1 MSSTP
6 TTPTTPV
13 AHERD
18 DRAARIERRLARAI
32 LTTRA
37 ACTAATVAGWGPSDG
52 DTALH
57 LMRLGGMAHVALK
70 GLAGVPTCPAC
81 DEPYGYHPPSCALA
95 PYLRAAVDRAS
106 PSAAHTAAQVRH
118 GVGGTHPDGADG
130 AYLVC
135 APDLAQRL
143 DVVPHTAL
151 LVGAVDLDVLP
162 HDTFVW
168 PIALP
173 VVPVAAPATPPP
185 STAEDADPQ
194 PDDVAR
200 FVAAYRAAPRDVLA
214 RLSRNPLRTLAWSA

>member
-1 MSSTP
+1 MS
-6 TTPTTPV
+6 TTPTTRDTN
-13 AHERD
+13 AHD
-18 DRAARIERRLARAI
+18 DRATRIERRLVRAI

-37 ACTAATVAGWGPSDG
+37 ACTAATVAGWYPSDG

-106 PSAAHTAAQVRH
+106 PSAAHTAEQVSH
-118 GVGGTHPDGADG
+118 AVGGTHPDGADG

-151 LVGAVDLDVLP
+151 LVGSVDLDVLP
-162 HDTFVW
+162 RDTFVW

-173 VVPVAAPATPPP
+173 AWRVAAPATPPP
-185 STAEDADPQ
+185 STAEDADTQ
-194 PDDVAR
+194 PDDAAR

-214 RLSRNPLRTLAWSA
+214 RLSRNPLRTLPWST

>member
-6 TTPTTPV
+6 TAPSGRLSL
-13 AHERD
+13 AEQ
-18 DRAARIERRLARAI
+18 RATRIERRLVRAI

-95 PYLRAAVDRAS
+95 PYLRAAVERAS
-106 PSAAHTAAQVRH
+106 GWNANPPERVLRDALGQHPH
-118 GVGGTHPDGADG
+118 GGDG

-135 APDLAQRL
+135 APDPAYSLAT
-143 DVVPHTAL
+143 VPHTAL
-151 LVGAVDLDVLP
+151 LVGFVDLDALP
-162 HDTFVW
+162 TDTFVW
-168 PIALP
+168 PVSLP
-173 VVPVAAPATPPP
+173 VTAPPEPPTTPESETTPPD
-185 STAEDADPQ
+185 E
-194 PDDVAR
+194 VAR
-200 FVAAYRAAPRDVLA
+200 FVAAYRADPGDVLA
-214 RLSRNPLRTLAWSA
+214 RLSRNPLRTLLWSR